1 MKTILNKKP
10 RLYLL
15 DTVRGIT
22 LLSMILYHT
31 LWDLVY
37 IYGVNL
43 PWYRD
48 TVGYVWQ
55 QSICWTFI
63 LLSGFCVGLGR
74 NTFKRGLIVFFGGV
88 LVSLTTYLFMPEN
101 AVCFGILTFMGTAML
116 FTALIDKIF
125 VKINAVSGAAVSAF
139 MFFIMRN
146 INDGWLGFEGF
157 KILKLPAA
165 LYKNHLT
172 AFLGFPHREF
182 YSSDYFSFFPWIFLF
197 LTGYFL
203 YKTVEKHKEKLFSK
217 GKVFLLSYIGRHTLI
232 IYLLH
237 QPLIYGILYLICN
250 GFS

>member
-1 MKTILNKKP
+1 MKTVLNNKP

-37 IYGVNL
+37 IYRVNL
-43 PWYRD
+43 PWYRG

-74 NTFKRGLIVFFGGV
+74 NTFKRGIIVFLGGV
-88 LVSLTTYLFMPEN
+88 LVSLVTYLFMREN
-101 AVCFGILTFMGTAML
+101 VVAFGILTFMGIAM
-116 FTALIDKIF
+116 IF
-125 VKINAVSGAAVSAF
+125 VALTEKILIKINTVIGMAVSAVV
-139 MFFIMRN
+139 FFIMRN
-146 INDGWLGFEGF
+146 INDGWLGFENL
-157 KILKLPAA
+157 KILKLPDF
-165 LYKNHLT
+165 LYKNYIT

-182 YSSDYFSFFPWIFLF
+182 YSSDYFPFLPWIFLF

-203 YKTVEKHKEKLFSK
+203 YKILEKHKERLFSK
-217 GKVFLLSYIGRHTLI
+217 GKVFLLSFIGRHTLI

-237 QPLIYGILYLICN
+237 QPLIYGILYLIYN
-250 GFS
+250 I

>member
-43 PWYRD
+43 PWYRN

-63 LLSGFCVGLGR
+63 LLSGFCAGLGR
-74 NTFKRGLIVFFGGV
+74 NKLKRGITVFAGGV
-88 LVSLTTYLFMPEN
+88 AVSLVTYLFMREN
-101 AVCFGILTFMGTAML
+101 LVVFGILTFMGTAM
-116 FTALIDKIF
+116 IF
-125 VKINAVSGAAVSAF
+125 VALTEKIPIKINAFLGIIVSSSV
-139 MFFIMRN
+139 FFILRN
-146 INDGWLGFEGF
+146 INNGWLGFENL
-157 KILKLPAA
+157 KILRIPDF
-165 LYKNHLT
+165 LYKNYIT
-172 AFLGFPHREF
+172 AFFGFPHSEF
-182 YSSDYFSFFPWIFLF
+182 FSTDYFPFFPWIFLF

-203 YKTVEKHKEKLFSK
+203 YKIIEKHKERLFSK
-217 GKVFLLSYIGRHTLI
+217 GKLLPFSFMGRHSLI

-237 QPLIYGILYLICN
+237 QPFIYGMLYIIYN
-250 GFS
+250 I